1 MGGTNAGGLTLA
13 VNFTNDPPYFIWG
26 IIYHFEATRVFYSMI
41 NFLPSFSRVTTI
53 QNIKIG
59 TATGQEILR

>member
-13 VNFTNDPPYFIWG
+13 VNFANDTPYFIMG
-26 IIYHFEATRVFYSMI
+26 IMYHFEATRIFYAMV

-53 QNIKIG
+53 ETIKIG
-59 TATGQEILR
+59 TATDQEILH